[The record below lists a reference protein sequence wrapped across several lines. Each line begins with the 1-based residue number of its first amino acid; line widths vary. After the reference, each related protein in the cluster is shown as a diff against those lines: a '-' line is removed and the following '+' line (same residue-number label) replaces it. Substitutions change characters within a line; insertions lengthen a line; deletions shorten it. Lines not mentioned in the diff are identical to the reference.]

1 MISVNL
7 ATRVIFYKQLPGIAK
22 KLDVDADFL
31 KGFLTNT
38 RCYVEDAGKGEVLEL
53 DNSAD
58 TITKVVAAHEKRFY
72 GAEAIVEFAKSKGV
86 DIPALNH
93 FELGADISAHATENQ
108 VANITALAARVE
120 RLNNRYKSL
129 ARLEAP
135 DVILMNEARMVREA
149 VEQLED
155 NSGTYSPALDQ
166 NGVAYQSLKDIGYSL
181 VTGWDKSVLEKNS
194 NKDAEATFPKEPD
207 FQRLASL
214 VKKAIGTRT
223 QGKFAFQAGLTRGYI
238 SSLVNG
244 NAKAQPTENTI
255 KKIASATDAVT
266 ENELRI
272 ACGYEP
278 LPDDRKDKLSMQRAS
293 MSNDAWQKD
302 NVDAFL
308 SFLNETIP
316 MSTPLSST
324 EILQALFKEKYGDK
338 NDQILLEKVSAPG
351 TYRAEGTAAD
361 VILPIRL
368 CWFSFKRMLMQTLYV
383 GLIGHYSKNDEL
395 YITGYISSVKELHDA
410 VPALRGG
417 IDAAYDASLPE
428 GIDIM
433 KFPVFY
439 TASNVQEAYKRVQQK
454 IVSKIDDYFASEVK
468 VRVSGIGFYTDTLS
482 NEKFVEFMRLHKA
495 ALTAPS
501 APIELRDIYEN
512 VVERHGRP
520 EDFLVENS
528 DFDCK
533 ASVIA
538 YAMNNETI
546 LCAGQDIFDGML
558 GSKETDAEN
567 CSCVSVSDKEFA
579 RLHSKFGLK
588 KEDVLEAIKAY
599 AQELG
604 LEYGPVNYFM
614 MCDPKYAND
623 LGEVVQ

>member
-1 MISVNL
+1 MQNIPYYS
-7 ATRVIFYKQLPGIAK
+7 YQ
-22 KLDVDADFL
+22 
-31 KGFLTNT
+31 
-38 RCYVEDAGKGEVLEL
+38 
-53 DNSAD
+53 
-58 TITKVVAAHEKRFY
+58 
-72 GAEAIVEFAKSKGV
+72 

-93 FELGADISAHATENQ
+93 FELGADISAHATEDQ

-135 DVILMNEARMVREA
+135 DVILMNEARMVRDA

-194 NKDAEATFPKEPD
+194 NKDTEATFPKEPD

-238 SSLVNG
+238 SNLANG

-278 LPDDRKDKLSMQRAS
+278 LPDDGKDKLSMQRAS
-293 MSNDAWQKD
+293 MSDDAWQKD

-351 TYRAEGTAAD
+351 TYRAEGSAAN

-454 IVSKIDDYFASEVK
+454 IVSKIDESAA
-468 VRVSGIGFYTDTLS
+468 VSL
-482 NEKFVEFMRLHKA
+482 
-495 ALTAPS
+495 
-501 APIELRDIYEN
+501 
-512 VVERHGRP
+512 
-520 EDFLVENS
+520 
-528 DFDCK
+528 
-533 ASVIA
+533 
-538 YAMNNETI
+538 
-546 LCAGQDIFDGML
+546 
-558 GSKETDAEN
+558 
-567 CSCVSVSDKEFA
+567 
-579 RLHSKFGLK
+579 
-588 KEDVLEAIKAY
+588 
-599 AQELG
+599 
-604 LEYGPVNYFM
+604 
-614 MCDPKYAND
+614 
-623 LGEVVQ
+623 